1 MLRDY
6 VEIKKSKPPRG
17 CKMGLGQSA
26 IKYEGY
32 GRDKESALSALDA
45 LCRYHHDEASVRREA
60 RQPAGLEYDYYLWD
74 GARAHTIYFDMSRRH
89 CRAFIHFG

>member
-1 MLRDY
+1 
-6 VEIKKSKPPRG
+6 
-17 CKMGLGQSA
+17 MGLGQSA

-74 GARAHTIYFDMSRRH
+74 GARGPYYLFRH
-89 CRAFIHFG
+89 VSSSLPRIHSLWLK